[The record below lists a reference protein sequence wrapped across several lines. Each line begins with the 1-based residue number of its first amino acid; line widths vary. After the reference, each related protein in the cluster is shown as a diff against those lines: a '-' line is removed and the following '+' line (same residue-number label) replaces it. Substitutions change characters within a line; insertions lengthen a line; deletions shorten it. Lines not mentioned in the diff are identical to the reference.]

1 MKQNELKGGVSAL
14 FGETQQSEAENL
26 ASTIQDAEL
35 KQTLSERGGVVK
47 RGRPRK
53 IHDENGK
60 RTDGYTRTTF
70 ILPDS
75 KMDKVR
81 EIAFREHITLKETLE
96 YALDLA
102 IAKYEKKHGELT
114 PRPREAGER
123 ENIFK

>member
-1 MKQNELKGGVSAL
+1 MKKDEIKGGLSAL
-14 FGETQQSEAENL
+14 FGGTQGEAENL
-26 ASTIQDAEL
+26 ASTLQDEEL

-53 IHDENGK
+53 IHDEEGK
-60 RTDGYTRTTF
+60 RTDGYSRTTF

-75 KMDKVR
+75 KMEKVR

-114 PRPREAGER
+114 PRPRDKGEQA
-123 ENIFK
+123 NIFD